1 MVMGLRFRRL
11 PVALL
16 LAASLVACGAPR
28 QADQPSETT
37 GIEVVTTFLPI
48 TLFTRAVAGDCAE
61 VTALIP
67 ANSGPHDFQARPG
80 DVAAL
85 KNARVLVKNG
95 LEMESFLDKLVK
107 GAENPDL
114 KVIDS
119 SSGIPTL
126 ENPEKAAT
134 SHDDHGHGD
143 DHGHAD
149 EHAEADGHD
158 HGHDHGPINPH
169 IWLDPVRAAQQVDN
183 IRDGLIAADP
193 ACADGYRRNAA
204 AFSGQLR
211 QLNTE
216 FEKQLAPF
224 RGKTFVV
231 LHDFAPYFAD
241 RYGLK
246 AEYLVDVPEQNPSP
260 ADLARVAETVKSTQL
275 RALLSE
281 PQEGNRSFNALA
293 GDLGIRISVFDPL
306 ETGSEEA
313 SRNPG
318 TYAQVMRR
326 NVTDLVS
333 AFR

>member
-1 MVMGLRFRRL
+1 MTQPPVRRPVLALAAGLS
-11 PVALL
+11 ALL
-16 LAASLVACGAPR
+16 LGCRPAVQAPEA
-28 QADQPSETT
+28 QAGRADRPR
-37 GIEVVTTFLPI
+37 VVTTFLPI

-67 ANSGPHDFQARPG
+67 AASGPHDFQARPG

-85 KNARVLVKNG
+85 KNAKVLVKNG

-119 SSGIPTL
+119 SSGIATL
-126 ENPEKAAT
+126 ENPEASGEAKAEA
-134 SHDDHGHGD
+134 HDHGHV
-143 DHGHAD
+143 
-149 EHAEADGHD
+149 
-158 HGHDHGPINPH
+158 GHDHGPINPH
-169 IWLDPVRAAQQVDN
+169 IWLDPLRAAQQVDN

-211 QLNTE
+211 QLNTD

-246 AEYLVDVPEQNPSP
+246 ASYLVDVPEQNPSP
-260 ADLARVAETVKSTQL
+260 ADLARVAETVKRTQL

-281 PQEGNRSFNALA
+281 PQQGNRSFNALA
-293 GDLGIRISVFDPL
+293 GDLGIRISVFDPM
-306 ETGSEEA
+306 ETGTEEA

-318 TYAQVMRR
+318 TYAEVMRR

>member
-1 MVMGLRFRRL
+1 MIQTPRRRPVLAMAAGLS
-11 PVALL
+11 ALL
-16 LAASLVACGAPR
+16 LGCRPAVQAPEA
-28 QADQPSETT
+28 QAGRADRPS
-37 GIEVVTTFLPI
+37 VVTTFLPI

-67 ANSGPHDFQARPG
+67 PASGPHDFQARPG
-80 DVAAL
+80 DLAAL

-95 LEMESFLDKLVK
+95 LEMESFLDKLIK

-119 SSGIPTL
+119 SRGIPTL
-126 ENPEKAAT
+126 ENPEVAGEANA
-134 SHDDHGHGD
+134 DDHGHD
-143 DHGHAD
+143 
-149 EHAEADGHD
+149 HD
-158 HGHDHGPINPH
+158 HSHDHGPINPH

-193 ACADGYRRNAA
+193 ACTDGYRRNAA
-204 AFSGQLR
+204 AFTGQLR

-224 RGKTFVV
+224 RGQTFVV

-241 RYGLK
+241 RYGLR

-260 ADLARVAETVKSTQL
+260 ADLARVADTVKRTQL

-293 GDLGIRISVFDPL
+293 GDLGIRISVFNPL
-306 ETGSEEA
+306 ETGTEKA
-313 SRNPG
+313 SRDPA
-318 TYAQVMRR
+318 TYGEVMRR

>member
-1 MVMGLRFRRL
+1 MPAPSARLRCVPLRRVAAL
-11 PVALL
+11 GMVALIGAC
-16 LAASLVACGAPR
+16 AAPPQPEEEAT
-28 QADQPSETT
+28 QAGGDLQ
-37 GIEVVTTFLPI
+37 VVTTFLPI

-67 ANSGPHDFQARPG
+67 AASGPHDFQARPG
-80 DVAAL
+80 DVAAIR
-85 KNARVLVKNG
+85 NAKVLVKNG
-95 LEMESFLDKLVK
+95 LGMESFLDKLVQ
-107 GAENPDL
+107 GAENPAL
-114 KVIDS
+114 QVIDS
-119 SSGIPTL
+119 SRGIAIL
-126 ENPEKAAT
+126 ENPDEPGG
-134 SHDDHGHGD
+134 DH
-143 DHGHAD
+143 
-149 EHAEADGHD
+149 GHD

-193 ACADGYRRNAA
+193 ACADGYRRNAS
-204 AFSGQLR
+204 AFSGELR

-216 FEKQLAPF
+216 FEQQLAPF

-231 LHDFAPYFAD
+231 VHDFAPYFAE

-246 AEYLVDVPEQNPSP
+246 AESMVDVPEQNPSP
-260 ADLARVAETVKSTQL
+260 ADLARVAETVQRSQL

-293 GDLGIRISVFDPL
+293 GDLGIRISVFDSL
-306 ETGSEEA
+306 ETGTEEA
-313 SRNPG
+313 SQTPA
-318 TYAQVMRR
+318 TYAEVMRR

>member
-1 MVMGLRFRRL
+1 MAAGLS
-11 PVALL
+11 ALL
-16 LAASLVACGAPR
+16 LGCRPAVQAPEA
-28 QADQPSETT
+28 QAGRTDRPS
-37 GIEVVTTFLPI
+37 VVTTFLPI

-67 ANSGPHDFQARPG
+67 AASGPHDFQARPG

-126 ENPEKAAT
+126 ENPELAGEAKADD
-134 SHDDHGHGD
+134 HDHGH
-143 DHGHAD
+143 DHDQAEGHD
-149 EHAEADGHD
+149 HD

-204 AFSGQLR
+204 AFTGQLR

-260 ADLARVAETVKSTQL
+260 ADLARVADTVKRTQL
-275 RALLSE
+275 KALLTE

-293 GDLGIRISVFDPL
+293 GDLGIRISVFNPL
-306 ETGSEEA
+306 ETGTEEA
-313 SRNPG
+313 SRNPA
-318 TYAQVMRR
+318 TYGEVMRR

>member
-1 MVMGLRFRRL
+1 MIQPPVRRPVLAMAAGLS
-11 PVALL
+11 ALL
-16 LAASLVACGAPR
+16 LGCRPAVQAPEAQTGR
-28 QADQPSETT
+28 TDRPS
-37 GIEVVTTFLPI
+37 VVTTFLPI

-67 ANSGPHDFQARPG
+67 AASGPHDFQARPG

-126 ENPEKAAT
+126 ENPEKPAK
-134 SHDDHGHGD
+134 SHDDHGD
-143 DHGHAD
+143 D
-149 EHAEADGHD
+149 HAEAGGHDHD

-204 AFSGQLR
+204 AFTGQLR
-211 QLNTE
+211 QLNTD

-260 ADLARVAETVKSTQL
+260 ADLARVAETVKRTQL
-275 RALLSE
+275 KALLSE

-293 GDLGIRISVFDPL
+293 GDLGIRISVFNPL
-306 ETGSEEA
+306 ETGTEEA

-318 TYAQVMRR
+318 TYADVMRR

>member
-1 MVMGLRFRRL
+1 MIQPPVRRPVLALAAGLS
-11 PVALL
+11 ALL
-16 LAASLVACGAPR
+16 LGCRPAVQAPEAKAGR
-28 QADQPSETT
+28 ADRPR
-37 GIEVVTTFLPI
+37 VVTTFLPI

-61 VTALIP
+61 VSALIP
-67 ANSGPHDFQARPG
+67 AASGPHDFQARPG

-95 LEMESFLDKLVK
+95 LGMESFLDKLVK

-119 SSGIPTL
+119 SSGVPTL
-126 ENPEKAAT
+126 ENPEKAAE
-134 SHDDHGHGD
+134 SHDDHGHS
-143 DHGHAD
+143 
-149 EHAEADGHD
+149 HD
-158 HGHDHGPINPH
+158 HGHDHGPTNPH
-169 IWLDPVRAAQQVDN
+169 IWLDPVRAAQQVEN

-204 AFSGQLR
+204 AFTGQLR
-211 QLNTE
+211 QLNTD

-318 TYAQVMRR
+318 TYAEVMRR

>member
-1 MVMGLRFRRL
+1 MAAALS
-11 PVALL
+11 ALL
-16 LAASLVACGAPR
+16 LGCRPALQAPDAKGGR
-28 QADQPSETT
+28 ADRPKVLTT
-37 GIEVVTTFLPI
+37 LLPI

-67 ANSGPHDFQARPG
+67 AASGPHDFQARPA
-80 DVAAL
+80 DVAAIR
-85 KNARVLVKNG
+85 NARVLVKNG
-95 LEMESFLDKLVK
+95 LGMESFLDKLVQ
-107 GAENPDL
+107 GAENPAL
-114 KVIDS
+114 QVIDS
-119 SSGIPTL
+119 SRGIATL
-126 ENPEKAAT
+126 ENTEKPA
-134 SHDDHGHGD
+134 SEDDH
-143 DHGHAD
+143 
-149 EHAEADGHD
+149 GHD

-183 IRDGLIAADP
+183 IRDGLVAADP

-260 ADLARVAETVKSTQL
+260 ADLSRVADTVKSTQL

-281 PQEGNRSFNALA
+281 PQQGSRSFNALA
-293 GDLGIRISVFDPL
+293 GDLGIRISVFDPM
-306 ETGSEEA
+306 ETGTEEA
-313 SRNPG
+313 SLTPA
-318 TYAQVMRR
+318 TYGEVMRR
-326 NVTDLVS
+326 NVTDLVR

>member
-1 MVMGLRFRRL
+1 MTQPPTRRSALALAAGLS
-11 PVALL
+11 ALL
-16 LAASLVACGAPR
+16 LGCRPAVQAPEA
-28 QADQPSETT
+28 QAGRADRPR
-37 GIEVVTTFLPI
+37 VVTTFLPI

-67 ANSGPHDFQARPG
+67 TASGPHDFQARPG

-126 ENPEKAAT
+126 ENPQKAAE
-134 SHDDHGHGD
+134 SHDDHGHD
-143 DHGHAD
+143 D
-149 EHAEADGHD
+149 HAEADNHG
-158 HGHDHGPINPH
+158 HGHDHGPTNPH

-293 GDLGIRISVFDPL
+293 GDLGIRISVFDPM
-306 ETGSEEA
+306 ETGTEEA

-318 TYAQVMRR
+318 TYAEVMRR

>member
-1 MVMGLRFRRL
+1 MIQPPVRRPVLALAAGLS
-11 PVALL
+11 ALL
-16 LAASLVACGAPR
+16 LGCRPAVQAPEAQPP
-28 QADQPSETT
+28 QAQAGRADRPR
-37 GIEVVTTFLPI
+37 VVTTFLPI

-61 VTALIP
+61 VSALIP
-67 ANSGPHDFQARPG
+67 AASGPHDFQARPG

-119 SSGIPTL
+119 SRGIATL
-126 ENPEKAAT
+126 ENPEASGESKAEA
-134 SHDDHGHGD
+134 HDDHGH
-143 DHGHAD
+143 DHA
-149 EHAEADGHD
+149 
-158 HGHDHGPINPH
+158 HDHGPINPH

-211 QLNTE
+211 QLNTD

-241 RYGLK
+241 RYGLR

-260 ADLARVAETVKSTQL
+260 ADLARVAETVKRTQL
-275 RALLSE
+275 KALLSE

-293 GDLGIRISVFDPL
+293 GDLGIRISVFDPM
-306 ETGSEEA
+306 ETGTEEA
-313 SRNPG
+313 SRNPA
-318 TYAQVMRR
+318 TYAEVMRR
-326 NVTDLVS
+326 NVSDLVS

>member
-1 MVMGLRFRRL
+1 MSPFPIRRPLLALAVGLSS
-11 PVALL
+11 LL
-16 LAASLVACGAPR
+16 LACRPAVESAAPQGGR
-28 QADQPSETT
+28 ADRPK
-37 GIEVVTTFLPI
+37 VVTTFLPI

-61 VTALIP
+61 VMALIP
-67 ANSGPHDFQARPG
+67 AASGPHDFQARPG
-80 DVAAL
+80 DVAAIR
-85 KNARVLVKNG
+85 NARVLVKNG
-95 LEMESFLDKLVK
+95 LGMESYLDKLVQ
-107 GAENPDL
+107 GAENPAL
-114 KVIDS
+114 QVIDS
-119 SSGIPTL
+119 SRGIATL
-126 ENPEKAAT
+126 ENPEEPA
-134 SHDDHGHGD
+134 G
-143 DHGHAD
+143 
-149 EHAEADGHD
+149 EHADGHD
-158 HGHDHGPINPH
+158 HDHGHAHGPINPH

-211 QLNTE
+211 QLNTK

-260 ADLARVAETVKSTQL
+260 ADLSRVADTVKSTQL

-293 GDLGIRISVFDPL
+293 GDLGIRISVFDPM
-306 ETGSEEA
+306 ETGTEEA
-313 SRNPG
+313 SRNTA
-318 TYAQVMRR
+318 TYGAVMGR
-326 NVTDLVS
+326 NVADLVS

>member
-1 MVMGLRFRRL
+1 
-11 PVALL
+11 
-16 LAASLVACGAPR
+16 
-28 QADQPSETT
+28 
-37 GIEVVTTFLPI
+37 
-48 TLFTRAVAGDCAE
+48 
-61 VTALIP
+61 
-67 ANSGPHDFQARPG
+67 
-80 DVAAL
+80 
-85 KNARVLVKNG
+85 
-95 LEMESFLDKLVK
+95 VK

-119 SSGIPTL
+119 SSGVPTL
-126 ENPEKAAT
+126 ENPEKAAE
-134 SHDDHGHGD
+134 SH
-143 DHGHAD
+143 
-149 EHAEADGHD
+149 DGHD
-158 HGHDHGPINPH
+158 HDHDHGPTNPH
-169 IWLDPVRAAQQVDN
+169 IWLDPVRAAQQVEN

-204 AFSGQLR
+204 AFTGQLR
-211 QLNTE
+211 QLNTD

-241 RYGLK
+241 RYGLR

-275 RALLSE
+275 KALLSE

-293 GDLGIRISVFDPL
+293 GDLGIRISVFDPM
-306 ETGSEEA
+306 ETGTEEA

-318 TYAQVMRR
+318 TYAAVMRR

>member
-1 MVMGLRFRRL
+1 MIQPPVRRPALALAAGLS
-11 PVALL
+11 ALL
-16 LAASLVACGAPR
+16 LGCRTAVQAPEA
-28 QADQPSETT
+28 QAGRADRPR
-37 GIEVVTTFLPI
+37 VVTTFLPI

-67 ANSGPHDFQARPG
+67 AASGPHDFQARPG

-126 ENPEKAAT
+126 ENPEASGEAKAEA
-134 SHDDHGHGD
+134 HDDHGHD
-143 DHGHAD
+143 
-149 EHAEADGHD
+149 D

-246 AEYLVDVPEQNPSP
+246 AAYLVDVPEQNPSP

-293 GDLGIRISVFDPL
+293 GDLGIRISVFDPM
-306 ETGSEEA
+306 ETGTEEA

-318 TYAQVMRR
+318 TYAEVMRR
-326 NVTDLVS
+326 NVSDLVS

>member
-1 MVMGLRFRRL
+1 MTQPPVRRPVLALAAGLS
-11 PVALL
+11 ALL
-16 LAASLVACGAPR
+16 LGCRPAVQAPEA
-28 QADQPSETT
+28 QAGRADRPR
-37 GIEVVTTFLPI
+37 VVTTFLPI

-67 ANSGPHDFQARPG
+67 AASGPHDFQARPG

-119 SSGIPTL
+119 SRGIATL
-126 ENPEKAAT
+126 ENPEASGEAKAEAHDDHG
-134 SHDDHGHGD
+134 HDDHGHG
-143 DHGHAD
+143 
-149 EHAEADGHD
+149 

-246 AEYLVDVPEQNPSP
+246 AAYLVDVPEQNPSP
-260 ADLARVAETVKSTQL
+260 ADLARVAETVKRTQL

-293 GDLGIRISVFDPL
+293 GDLGIRISVFDPM
-306 ETGSEEA
+306 ETGTEEA
-313 SRNPG
+313 SRNAA
-318 TYAQVMRR
+318 TYAEVMRR
-326 NVTDLVS
+326 NVSDLVS

>member
-1 MVMGLRFRRL
+1 MAAGLS
-11 PVALL
+11 ALL
-16 LAASLVACGAPR
+16 LGCRPAVQAPEA
-28 QADQPSETT
+28 QAGRTDRPS
-37 GIEVVTTFLPI
+37 VVTTFLPI

-67 ANSGPHDFQARPG
+67 AASGPHDFQARPG

-126 ENPEKAAT
+126 ENPELAGEAKADD
-134 SHDDHGHGD
+134 HDHGH
-143 DHGHAD
+143 DHD
-149 EHAEADGHD
+149 HAEGHDHD

-204 AFSGQLR
+204 AFTGQLR

-260 ADLARVAETVKSTQL
+260 ADLARVADTVKRTQL
-275 RALLSE
+275 KALLTE

-293 GDLGIRISVFDPL
+293 GDLGIRISVFNPL
-306 ETGSEEA
+306 ETGTEEA
-313 SRNPG
+313 SRNPA
-318 TYAQVMRR
+318 TYGEVMRR

>member
-1 MVMGLRFRRL
+1 MSPFPFRRPL
-11 PVALL
+11 LALAVGLSSLL
-16 LAASLVACGAPR
+16 LACRPAVESAAP
-28 QADQPSETT
+28 QAGRADRPR
-37 GIEVVTTFLPI
+37 VVTTFLPI

-67 ANSGPHDFQARPG
+67 AASGPHDFQARPG
-80 DVAAL
+80 DVAAIR
-85 KNARVLVKNG
+85 NARVLVKNG
-95 LEMESFLDKLVK
+95 LGMESFLDKLVQ
-107 GAENPDL
+107 GAENPAL

-119 SSGIPTL
+119 SRGIATL
-126 ENPEKAAT
+126 ENPQEPAA
-134 SHDDHGHGD
+134 
-143 DHGHAD
+143 
-149 EHAEADGHD
+149 EPADGQDHD

-193 ACADGYRRNAA
+193 ACAEGYRRNAA
-204 AFSGQLR
+204 AFTGQLR
-211 QLNTE
+211 QLDTE
-216 FEKQLAPF
+216 FAKQLAPF

-231 LHDFAPYFAD
+231 VHDFAPYFAE

-260 ADLARVAETVKSTQL
+260 ADLSRVADTVKRSQL

-281 PQEGNRSFNALA
+281 PQEGHRSFNALA
-293 GDLGIRISVFDPL
+293 GDLGIRISLFDPM
-306 ETGSEEA
+306 ETGTEES
-313 SRNPG
+313 SRNPA
-318 TYAQVMRR
+318 TYGAVMGR